1 MERETFTSTKL
12 QLRVYTDAQCSQ
24 PYDDGRSVRK
34 HATRGY
40 IVGDDYEI
48 SSEVSFKVPFYSC
61 ITCAPEQMSGSF
73 NKKNGNWYDDDY
85 ISIYGKQQ
93 NKNNNGDGSGDDK
106 YMAVNDDV
114 GNGNNYNNNQNNNDD
129 GRRLVYAAELTPE
142 VNVRLEPG
150 VSTSSFMCCTF

>member
-1 MERETFTSTKL
+1 MERETFTSTRL

-24 PYDDGRSVRK
+24 PYDDGRSVRQ

-40 IVGDDYEI
+40 VVGDEYEI
-48 SSEVSFKVPFYSC
+48 SSDVSFKVPFYSC
-61 ITCAPEQMSGSF
+61 ITCSPEQLSGTF

-93 NKNNNGDGSGDDK
+93 NKNNNGGGYGDDK

-114 GNGNNYNNNQNNNDD
+114 GNGNNQNNDNG
-129 GRRLVYAAELTPE
+129 GRRVLYAAELTPE
-142 VNVRLEPG
+142 VNVRG
-150 VSTSSFMCCTF
+150 CCVVELGCLVV

>member
-24 PYDDGRSVRK
+24 PYDDGRSVRQ

-40 IVGDDYEI
+40 VVGDGKYEI

-61 ITCAPEQMSGSF
+61 ITCSPEQLSGTF

-93 NKNNNGDGSGDDK
+93 SKNNNGAGYGDDK

-114 GNGNNYNNNQNNNDD
+114 GNGNAQNNDD
-129 GRRLVYAAELTPE
+129 GRRVLYAAELTPE
-142 VNVRLEPG
+142 VNVRGFVVWLN
-150 VSTSSFMCCTF
+150 SYICLQCKHF